1 MSHDFTMTWPSGCE
15 ENWNRD
21 CFAESESAQAQRKE
35 RMEPVMNE
43 LTSSSSYQERK
54 QRLSDRKQEAY
65 RVALAL
71 YNQNP
76 DWVTYFREILGIGG
90 VAGVC
95 FPTTATCSNSRSR
108 TSTLR
113 FS

>member
-1 MSHDFTMTWPSGCE
+1 
-15 ENWNRD
+15 
-21 CFAESESAQAQRKE
+21 
-35 RMEPVMNE
+35 MEPVMNE

-71 YNQNP
+71 YKQNP

-90 VAGVC
+90 VGAAFVSRRQRLAGIREVGR
-95 FPTTATCSNSRSR
+95 AR
-108 TSTLR
+108 
-113 FS
+113 